1 MKNFTRRI
9 GYTYV
14 GAIAVVTV
22 ALGVISSL
30 QIESYFLR
38 HLIGDLSS
46 QSIQISHLI
55 RSGSFALTENQS
67 WYGKL
72 QDYARLSNLRLTLI
86 AEDGTVL
93 FESDLPVSELQSVDN
108 HLMRPEVQ
116 EALKHGIGSESRFN
130 DTMKLDMLYFARKL
144 DDAIALPNGNVH
156 FVRVAVPLT
165 EVYAMAGEIRWK
177 IGFAVIVVIAFVS
190 GLSLF
195 VSQRVSQR
203 IKQIAA
209 VAREIHS
216 GRIHKRIE
224 LKGKDEIGQLA
235 TVLNEVFDKLNADI
249 AQLRKLERVRSEF
262 LGNVSHELRTP
273 IFALQG
279 YLETLLNGALD
290 DPKVNRDF
298 LEKAYKNATR
308 LNALLSDLIEISSI
322 EFGEMKM
329 SFRYININ
337 EYLRSVVSEMQP
349 AAQQKG
355 IDLTVN
361 LQTTDSV
368 QVYAD
373 KDRMKQ
379 VLFNLIDNGIKYTEP
394 GGTVSIGAVETDGG
408 VKISVADTGCGIS
421 AEHLPRIFERFYRV
435 DRDRSREM
443 GGTGLGL
450 AIVKHIVE
458 AHGSKVEVE
467 SEVGKGS
474 IFAFTLKK

>member
-1 MKNFTRRI
+1 MKSLTRRI
-9 GYTYV
+9 GSTYV

-22 ALGVISSL
+22 ALGVIFSL
-30 QIESYFLR
+30 HIESHFLQR
-38 HLIGDLSS
+38 LTRELSN

-55 RSGSFALTENQS
+55 RSGSFPLTENQS
-67 WYGKL
+67 WYSEL
-72 QDYARLSNLRLTLI
+72 QDYARVSNLRLTLI
-86 AEDGTVL
+86 ADNGTVL
-93 FESDLPVSELQSVDN
+93 FESDLPVSKLHSFDN
-108 HLMRPEVQ
+108 ELMRPEVQ

-130 DTMKLDMLYFARKL
+130 DAMKLDMLYFARKL
-144 DDAIALPNGNVH
+144 DDALALPSGKVR

-165 EVYAMAGEIRWK
+165 ELHAMTEEIRWK
-177 IGFAVIVVIAFVS
+177 IGLAVIVIIAFVI

-195 VSQRVSQR
+195 VSHR
-203 IKQIAA
+203 ISRQIRQIAA
-209 VAREIHS
+209 VAREIHL

-224 LKGKDEIGQLA
+224 VKGEDEIGQLA

-249 AQLRKLERVRSEF
+249 AQLKKLERVRSEF

-279 YLETLLNGALD
+279 YLETLLNGALN

-308 LNALLSDLIEISSI
+308 LNALLSDLIEISRI

-329 SFRYININ
+329 SFRYIGLN
-337 EYLRSVVSEMQP
+337 EYLRSIVGEMRP
-349 AAQQKG
+349 TAQQKG
-355 IDLTVN
+355 IDLKVN
-361 LQTTDSV
+361 LQTTESV

-379 VLFNLIDNGIKYTEP
+379 VLFNLIDNAIKYTEP

-408 VKISVADTGCGIS
+408 VKISVTDTGCGIS
-421 AEHLPRIFERFYRV
+421 SEHLPRIFERFYRV

-474 IFAFTLKK
+474 TFSFALRK